1 MNPAAPSIPVVHTEE
16 VREAL
21 HEGRPVVA
29 LESNVITHGLA
40 YPDNAQTAHQVEAA
54 VRKGGAARSGSA

>member
-1 MNPAAPSIPVVHTEE
+1 MAPATPTIPVIPTEE

-29 LESNVITHGLA
+29 LESNVITH
-40 YPDNAQTAHQVEAA
+40 
-54 VRKGGAARSGSA
+54 